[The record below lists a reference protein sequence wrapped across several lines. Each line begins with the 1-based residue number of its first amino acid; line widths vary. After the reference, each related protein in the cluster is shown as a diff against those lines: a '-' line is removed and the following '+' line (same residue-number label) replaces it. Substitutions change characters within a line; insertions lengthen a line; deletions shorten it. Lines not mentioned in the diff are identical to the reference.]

1 MKNLDPKVAEIA
13 KNFMIF
19 VESVR
24 NKFQSANPLEQLTS
38 QMKNI
43 DSASIAEGWNKA
55 AKIWPAIESPDNYFI
70 TMYTLLEH
78 LRQIKKREKWLSL
91 GSGPA
96 LYEIWL
102 SQLTD
107 IEFYATDIATEMC
120 KLSEDIQKGTTI
132 ANIPGKKVKKVR
144 TFTMPM
150 EKLGFKDGFFDQIIS
165 INALQWVP
173 QWKKTIKEMRRVIK
187 TDSQGYLYLITT
199 AYPIEVKN
207 ELGEK
212 RVIADISHEAIMDE
226 LEVNQFEI
234 IFFRAMLVRFGQ
246 LGIPA
251 SRYFIKAQL
260 NLKNLESWRTRKPKP
275 SVTLA

>member
-1 MKNLDPKVAEIA
+1 MKNLDPKITEIA

-24 NKFQSANPLEQLTS
+24 NKFQTANPLEHLTS
-38 QMKNI
+38 QMK
-43 DSASIAEGWNKA
+43 DLGSASITEGWNKA

-78 LRQIKKREKWLSL
+78 LRQMRKREKWLSL
-91 GSGPA
+91 GAGPA

-107 IEFYATDIATEMC
+107 IDFYATDISPEMC
-120 KLSEDIQKGTTI
+120 KLSENIQKGTTI
-132 ANIPGKKVKKVR
+132 ANIPGKKGKKVR

-150 EKLGFKDGFFDQIIS
+150 EKLGFRDGFFDQIIS

-173 QWKKTIKEMRRVIK
+173 EWKKAIKEMRRVVKI
-187 TDSQGYLYLITT
+187 DGQGYLYLITT
-199 AYPIEVKN
+199 AYPIEARN

-212 RVIADISHEAIMDE
+212 KVIADISHEAIMDE
-226 LEVNQFEI
+226 LEINRFEI
-234 IFFRAMLVRFGQ
+234 IFFRAILVKFGQ

-260 NLKNLESWRTRKPKP
+260 NLKNLESWRIRKSKL